1 MLWGSPGTIFLFT
14 PSSYD
19 QKLKCSTAARASNY
33 DRTNLC
39 NPHYID
45 KQACPP
51 QLFYQNLFNFIHYS
65 RILHDI
71 KVILN
76 EMLKARYHSAHFRS
90 SSMLERWAAC
100 TNKLSIIFLKKLKIK
115 VIVDYYF

>member
-1 MLWGSPGTIFLFT
+1 MLWGSPGTQFLFT

-19 QKLKCSTAARASNY
+19 RKFKCSTAARASSY

-39 NPHYID
+39 NLHYRD

-76 EMLKARYHSAHFRS
+76 EMLKSRYHSAHFRS
-90 SSMLERWAAC
+90 S
-100 TNKLSIIFLKKLKIK
+100 IIFRKGDTICNLEHIFN
-115 VIVDYYF
+115 I